1 MPIPTIYFTEKK
13 INDILKFLEGP
24 PSSIESTLSKAGKLR
39 WATWSFHLTDNSV
52 FRTFSPTKSKF
63 LLLTRFS
70 YGEVPESHHPQ
81 EVAKMEFSLKNK
93 VLLIT
98 GASRGIGQAAA
109 IGLAQAG
116 ADLAITSRSLPDLEK
131 VAEEIKKTGRK
142 CLPVPAHVGKM
153 EEINNL
159 VKRVLEEFGRID
171 ILVNNAATNP
181 TMAQAIDIE
190 ERAWDSIMNLNLKGL
205 FFLSQAVAKV
215 MRGKGGG
222 KIINVA
228 SVAGITP
235 DILPIY
241 SISKAGVIMATK
253 VMAQQW
259 AQFNIRVNAIAPGL
273 TKTRFSEALWKNP
286 DILKMA
292 MLKTPMG
299 RPAEPVEMVGA
310 IIYLASDASSYVTG
324 QVIAIDGG
332 NTI

>member
-1 MPIPTIYFTEKK
+1 M
-13 INDILKFLEGP
+13 D
-24 PSSIESTLSKAGKLR
+24 
-39 WATWSFHLTDNSV
+39 
-52 FRTFSPTKSKF
+52 
-63 LLLTRFS
+63 
-70 YGEVPESHHPQ
+70 
-81 EVAKMEFSLKNK
+81 FSLKGK
-93 VLLIT
+93 VVLIT

-109 IGLAQAG
+109 IGLAQTG
-116 ADLAITSRSLPDLEK
+116 ADISIASRKLPDLEK
-131 VAEEIKKTGRK
+131 VAEEVRKTGGK
-142 CLPVPAHVGKM
+142 CLPVAAHVGKT

-159 VKRVLEEFGRID
+159 VKRVLEEFGKID

-181 TMAQAIDIE
+181 TMASAIDVD
-190 ERAWDSIMNLNLKGL
+190 ERTWDSIMNLNLKGL
-205 FFLSQAVAKV
+205 FFLSQAVARV

-259 AQFNIRVNAIAPGL
+259 APYNIRVNAIAPGL

-286 DILKMA
+286 DILQMA
-292 MLKTPMG
+292 MSRTPMA
-299 RPAEPVEMVGA
+299 RPAEPEEMVGA

-332 NTI
+332 ITI

>member
-1 MPIPTIYFTEKK
+1 
-13 INDILKFLEGP
+13 
-24 PSSIESTLSKAGKLR
+24 
-39 WATWSFHLTDNSV
+39 
-52 FRTFSPTKSKF
+52 
-63 LLLTRFS
+63 
-70 YGEVPESHHPQ
+70 
-81 EVAKMEFSLKNK
+81 MEFSLKNK
-93 VLLIT
+93 VVLIT
-98 GASRGIGQAAA
+98 GASRGIGEATA

-116 ADLAITSRSLPDLEK
+116 ADVAIASRKLPDLEK
-131 VAEEIKKTGRK
+131 VADQIKKTGRK
-142 CLPVPAHVGKM
+142 CVPVAAHVGKT

-159 VKRVLEEFGRID
+159 VKRVLEEFGKID

-181 TMAQAIDIE
+181 SMAPAIDID

-205 FFLSQAVAKV
+205 FFLSQAVARAMK
-215 MRGKGGG
+215 GKGGG

-235 DILPIY
+235 DILPVY

-259 AQFNIRVNAIAPGL
+259 APYNIRVNAIAPGL

-286 DILKMA
+286 DILQMA
-292 MLKTPMG
+292 MSRTPMA
-299 RPAEPVEMVGA
+299 RPADPEEMVGA

-332 NTI
+332 TTI